1 MEADLVNAFVEKQ
14 RDTINELMAK
24 NIMLEARLVV
34 VEKRLQQAADLSE
47 KVAEY
52 ELQLKLTKT
61 QNDTMSVLINK
72 LKQGEKEAKEKVDQ
86 VEERNTQL
94 QKMIDQL
101 TIEKEAQKQKAE
113 TLRKKAEQLMQST

>member
-1 MEADLVNAFVEKQ
+1 
-14 RDTINELMAK
+14 
-24 NIMLEARLVV
+24 
-34 VEKRLQQAADLSE
+34 
-47 KVAEY
+47 
-52 ELQLKLTKT
+52 
-61 QNDTMSVLINK
+61 MSILINK